1 MPSAVRGISAEA
13 PIETSAAPINAI
25 NPVRISHQLYHFV
38 EPERSLYGRYTEYQC
53 RRTQACQLLTS
64 LLPNPGS
71 PSTNCSAAPT
81 PCVPCFANAKRHA
94 KKRASYPTDTNNL
107 FLAAGFY
114 RILQPRLFG
123 GYEFALPDFIRVM
136 IAVARGCS
144 ESAWVLA
151 LTSGHTVLAAQLSE
165 SAQREVFG
173 ATGDFRAPGVGMPG
187 GVGVPAD
194 GGYRVKGAWDYAS
207 GCDLATHFFG
217 STMVHDPETKAP
229 LGNAWILFDRDQ
241 FKIVDNWNVIGMQGT
256 GSRRVVIEDAFVT
269 ADRALWFLDGQGR
282 PVRDQ
287 PGHALHPNPM
297 YHGWLAP
304 LLISE
309 VAAVSVGA
317 ARGALDL
324 YEQILKHKKT
334 NFPPFH
340 ARSQEAEFQQHFGEA
355 QALDRYRRGRPI
367 EDDRRLHGYSRG
379 SMWKPRAPLDEE
391 MERRLILMEQ
401 HVIRLVWDAVEL
413 MFRTSGTSA
422 AAKSSPLGRTLR
434 NLAVIRTH
442 VTLQLDHTA
451 TNAGRLHFGLPP
463 LSRF

>member
-1 MPSAVRGISAEA
+1 MATDVTAAEHRSHEIPPPEPGLTVDELVRRADTMRPLLRQRQAECEA
-13 PIETSAAPINAI
+13 AGELPI
-25 NPVRISHQLYHFV
+25 
-38 EPERSLYGRYTEYQC
+38 
-53 RRTQACQLLTS
+53 
-64 LLPNPGS
+64 
-71 PSTNCSAAPT
+71 
-81 PCVPCFANAKRHA
+81 
-94 KKRASYPTDTNNL
+94 DTNNR

-114 RILQPRLFG
+114 RILQPRRFG
-123 GYEFALPDFIRVM
+123 GYEFTLPDFIRIM
-136 IAVARGCS
+136 LAVARGCS

-151 LTSGHTVLAAQLSE
+151 LTSGHTVLAAQLAE

-173 ATGDFRAPGVGMPG
+173 ATGDLRAPGVGMPT
-187 GVGVPAD
+187 GVGIPCD
-194 GGYRVKGAWDYAS
+194 GGYQVNGAWDYAS

-217 STMVHDPETKAP
+217 STMVRDPETNAL

-256 GSRRVVIEDAFVT
+256 GSRRVVIENAIVSE
-269 ADRALWFLDGQGR
+269 DRALWFIDGQGR
-282 PVRDQ
+282 PVRGQ

-297 YHGWLAP
+297 YHCWLAP

-317 ARGALDL
+317 ARGALDI
-324 YEQILKHKKT
+324 YGEILANKKT

-340 ARSQEAEFQQHFGEA
+340 ARSQEAEFQQHYGEA
-355 QALDRYRRGRPI
+355 QALIDTAEAALLKLAADYMDFAEHHVEAGT
-367 EDDRRLHGYSRG
+367 
-379 SMWKPRAPLDEE
+379 PLDDE
-391 MERRLILMEQ
+391 MERRLILIEQ
-401 HVIRLVWDAVEL
+401 QVIRMAWEAVEL

-422 AAKSSPLGRTLR
+422 AAKSAPLGRALR

-451 TNAGRLHFGLPP
+451 TNAGRLHFGLAP

>member
-1 MPSAVRGISAEA
+1 MATEVTTVQQPTIGIPPPEPNLTVDDLLHRADALRPLLRQRQTECEEAGELSA
-13 PIETSAAPINAI
+13 
-25 NPVRISHQLYHFV
+25 
-38 EPERSLYGRYTEYQC
+38 
-53 RRTQACQLLTS
+53 
-64 LLPNPGS
+64 
-71 PSTNCSAAPT
+71 
-81 PCVPCFANAKRHA
+81 
-94 KKRASYPTDTNNL
+94 DTNNL
-107 FLAAGFY
+107 FLDAGFY

-165 SAQREVFG
+165 NAQREVFG
-173 ATGDFRAPGVGMPG
+173 PTGDFRAPGVGMPG

-194 GGYRVKGAWDYAS
+194 GGYRIKGAWDYAS

-217 STMVHDPETKAP
+217 STMLRDPETKAP

-256 GSRRVVIEDAFVT
+256 GSRRVVIDDAFVS

-317 ARGALDL
+317 ARGALDI
-324 YEQILKHKKT
+324 YEEILNNKKT

-340 ARSQEAEFQQHFGEA
+340 ARSQEAEFHQHFGEA
-355 QALDRYRRGRPI
+355 QALIDTAEAALLKMTGDYMDLARRHVETGT
-367 EDDRRLHGYSRG
+367 
-379 SMWKPRAPLDEE
+379 PLDEE
-391 MERRLILMEQ
+391 RERRMILLEQ
-401 HVIRLVWDAVEL
+401 HVIRLAWDGVEL

-422 AAKSSPLGRTLR
+422 AAKSSPLGRALR

-451 TNAGRLHFGLPP
+451 GNAGRLHFGFPP

>member
-1 MPSAVRGISAEA
+1 M
-13 PIETSAAPINAI
+13 
-25 NPVRISHQLYHFV
+25 
-38 EPERSLYGRYTEYQC
+38 
-53 RRTQACQLLTS
+53 
-64 LLPNPGS
+64 
-71 PSTNCSAAPT
+71 STNVRMSAGHILPPEPDLT
-81 PCVPCFANAKRHA
+81 VDELLR
-94 KKRASYPTDTNNL
+94 RADTLRPLLRQRQTECEESGELSQDTNNR
-107 FLAAGFY
+107 FLEAGFY

-136 IAVARGCS
+136 IAIARGCS

-165 SAQREVFG
+165 AAQREVFG
-173 ATGDFRAPGVGMPG
+173 VTGDFRAPGVGMPG

-194 GGYRVKGAWDYAS
+194 GGYRIKGGWDYAS

-217 STMVHDPETKAP
+217 STMVHDPETKAS

-256 GSRRVVIEDAFVT
+256 GSRRVVIEDAFVP

-317 ARGALDL
+317 ARGALDT
-324 YEQILKHKKT
+324 YEEIISNKKT

-340 ARSQEAEFQQHFGEA
+340 VRSQEAEFQQHFGEA
-355 QALDRYRRGRPI
+355 QALIDTAEAALLKMTADYL
-367 EDDRRLHGYSRG
+367 DLARLHLETGT
-379 SMWKPRAPLDEE
+379 PLAEE
-391 MERRLILMEQ
+391 MERRMILMEQ
-401 HVIRLVWDAVEL
+401 HVIRLAWEAVEL
-413 MFRTSGTSA
+413 MFRTSGTST
-422 AAKSSPLGRTLR
+422 AAKSSPLGRALR

-451 TNAGRLHFGLPP
+451 TNAGRLHFGLAP

>member
-1 MPSAVRGISAEA
+1 MSSGAPSATEQLS
-13 PIETSAAPINAI
+13 
-25 NPVRISHQLYHFV
+25 SHNLPP
-38 EPERSLYGRYTEYQC
+38 EPSLSVDELLSRANDLRPLLRERQTEC
-53 RRTQACQLLTS
+53 EELGE
-64 LLPNPGS
+64 LPL
-71 PSTNCSAAPT
+71 
-81 PCVPCFANAKRHA
+81 
-94 KKRASYPTDTNNL
+94 DTHQR

-151 LTSGHTVLAAQLSE
+151 LTSGHTVLAAQLAE
-165 SAQREVFG
+165 STQREVFG
-173 ATGDFRAPGVGMPG
+173 TTGDFRAPGVGMPG

-217 STMVHDPETKAP
+217 STMVRD

-269 ADRALWFLDGQGR
+269 ADRALWMSDSQGR

-287 PGHALHPNPM
+287 PGHALHSNPM

-317 ARGALDL
+317 ARGALDI
-324 YEQILKHKKT
+324 YEEILGNKKT

-340 ARSQEAEFQQHFGEA
+340 LRSLDPEFQRHFGEA
-355 QALDRYRRGRPI
+355 QALIDTAEAALLKLTADYM
-367 EDDRRLHGYSRG
+367 DLT
-379 SMWKPRAPLDEE
+379 RAHAGNGTPLDEE
-391 MERRLILMEQ
+391 MERRLILIEQ
-401 HVIRLVWDAVEL
+401 QVIHLAWEAVEL

-422 AAKSSPLGRTLR
+422 AAKSSPLGRALR

-442 VTLQLDHTA
+442 VTLQFDHTSA
-451 TNAGRLHFGLPP
+451 NAGRLHFGLPP

>member
-1 MPSAVRGISAEA
+1 MATDVTPAQQLSSHIPPPEPDLTVEELLRRADALRPLLRERQSECEA
-13 PIETSAAPINAI
+13 SGELS
-25 NPVRISHQLYHFV
+25 V
-38 EPERSLYGRYTEYQC
+38 
-53 RRTQACQLLTS
+53 
-64 LLPNPGS
+64 
-71 PSTNCSAAPT
+71 
-81 PCVPCFANAKRHA
+81 
-94 KKRASYPTDTNNL
+94 DTNSR

-151 LTSGHTVLAAQLSE
+151 LTSGHAVLAAQLPE
-165 SAQREVFG
+165 TAQREVFG
-173 ATGDFRAPGVGMPG
+173 AAGNFRAPGVGMPG
-187 GVGVPAD
+187 GVGVSTD
-194 GGYRVKGAWDYAS
+194 GGIRVKGAWDYAS

-217 STMVHDPETKAP
+217 STMVHDPATKTP

-269 ADRALWFLDGQGR
+269 ADRALWFLDGAGR

-317 ARGALDL
+317 ARGALDI
-324 YEQILKHKKT
+324 YGDILSNKKT

-340 ARSQEAEFQQHFGEA
+340 VRSLEAEFQQHFGEA
-355 QALDRYRRGRPI
+355 QALIDTAEAALLKMTADYMDLARHHVETGT
-367 EDDRRLHGYSRG
+367 
-379 SMWKPRAPLDEE
+379 PLDEE
-391 MERRLILMEQ
+391 MERRLILIEQ
-401 HVIRLVWDAVEL
+401 RIIHLAWDAVEL

-422 AAKSSPLGRTLR
+422 AAKSSPLGRALR

>member
-1 MPSAVRGISAEA
+1 MAIGTRSAQQLSSHIAPPEPDLTVDELLRRSDALRPLLRERQAER
-13 PIETSAAPINAI
+13 EAAGEL
-25 NPVRISHQLYHFV
+25 S
-38 EPERSLYGRYTEYQC
+38 E
-53 RRTQACQLLTS
+53 
-64 LLPNPGS
+64 
-71 PSTNCSAAPT
+71 
-81 PCVPCFANAKRHA
+81 
-94 KKRASYPTDTNNL
+94 DTNNR

-114 RILQPRLFG
+114 RILQPRIFG

-136 IAVARGCS
+136 ISVARGCS

-165 SAQREVFG
+165 DAQREVFG
-173 ATGDFRAPGVGMPG
+173 EAGDFRAPGVGMPG
-187 GVGVPAD
+187 GVGVPSD

-217 STMVHDPETKAP
+217 STMVHDAETKAP
-229 LGNAWILFDRDQ
+229 LGNAWICFDREQ
-241 FKIVDNWNVIGMQGT
+241 FKIVDNWDVIGMQGT
-256 GSRRVVIEDAFVT
+256 GSRRVVIENAFVS

-282 PVRDQ
+282 PVRGQ

-297 YHGWLAP
+297 YHAWLAP

-309 VAAVSVGA
+309 VAAVSVCA
-317 ARGALDL
+317 ARGALDI
-324 YEQILKHKKT
+324 YEQILRSKKA

-340 ARSQEAEFQQHFGEA
+340 VRAHEAEFQQHFGEA
-355 QALDRYRRGRPI
+355 QALIDTAEAALLKLTADYMDMAQQHV
-367 EDDRRLHGYSRG
+367 EKDT
-379 SMWKPRAPLDEE
+379 PLDEE
-391 MERRLILMEQ
+391 MERRLILVEQ
-401 HVIRLVWDAVEL
+401 HVIRLAWDAVEL

-422 AAKSSPLGRTLR
+422 AAKSSPLGRALR

-451 TNAGRLHFGLPP
+451 GNAGRLHFGLPP

>member
-1 MPSAVRGISAEA
+1 MAISTTSPAQPSSPIPPPEPDLIVDELLQRAGALRPLLRERQAEC
-13 PIETSAAPINAI
+13 EESGEL
-25 NPVRISHQLYHFV
+25 S
-38 EPERSLYGRYTEYQC
+38 E
-53 RRTQACQLLTS
+53 
-64 LLPNPGS
+64 
-71 PSTNCSAAPT
+71 
-81 PCVPCFANAKRHA
+81 
-94 KKRASYPTDTNNL
+94 DTNQK
-107 FLAAGFY
+107 FIAAGFY

-136 IAVARGCS
+136 MAVARGCS

-165 SAQREVFG
+165 SAQREAFG
-173 ATGDFRAPGVGMPG
+173 AAGDFRAPGVGMPT
-187 GVGVPAD
+187 GVGVPSD

-256 GSRRVVIEDAFVT
+256 GSRRVVIEDAFVS

-282 PVRDQ
+282 PIRDQ

-317 ARGALDL
+317 ARGALDI
-324 YEQILKHKKT
+324 YGEILTNKKT

-340 ARSQEAEFQQHFGEA
+340 ARSHEAEFQQHFGEA
-355 QALDRYRRGRPI
+355 QALIDTAEAALLKLTADYMDLARHHVESGT
-367 EDDRRLHGYSRG
+367 
-379 SMWKPRAPLDEE
+379 PLDEE

-422 AAKSSPLGRTLR
+422 ASKSSPLGRALR

-451 TNAGRLHFGLPP
+451 ANAGRLHFGLPP

>member
-1 MPSAVRGISAEA
+1 MAISTTSPAQQQSSPIPPPEPDLTVNELLQRADALRPLLRERQAEC
-13 PIETSAAPINAI
+13 E
-25 NPVRISHQLYHFV
+25 
-38 EPERSLYGRYTEYQC
+38 
-53 RRTQACQLLTS
+53 
-64 LLPNPGS
+64 
-71 PSTNCSAAPT
+71 
-81 PCVPCFANAKRHA
+81 
-94 KKRASYPTDTNNL
+94 ASGELSEDTNQK
-107 FLAAGFY
+107 FIAAGFY

-123 GYEFALPDFIRVM
+123 GYEFPLPDFIRVM
-136 IAVARGCS
+136 MAVARGCS

-165 SAQREVFG
+165 SAQREAFG
-173 ATGDFRAPGVGMPG
+173 PLGDFRAPGVGMPT
-187 GVGVPAD
+187 GVGVPCD

-229 LGNAWILFDRDQ
+229 LGNAWILFDRHQ
-241 FKIVDNWNVIGMQGT
+241 FKIVDNWSVIGMQGT
-256 GSRRVVIEDAFVT
+256 GSRRVVIEDAFVS

-282 PVRDQ
+282 PIRDQ

-317 ARGALDL
+317 ARGALDI
-324 YEQILKHKKT
+324 YGEILTNKKT

-340 ARSQEAEFQQHFGEA
+340 SRSREAEFQQHFGEA
-355 QALDRYRRGRPI
+355 QALIDTAEAALLKLTADYMDLARQHVASGV
-367 EDDRRLHGYSRG
+367 
-379 SMWKPRAPLDEE
+379 PLDEE

-422 AAKSSPLGRTLR
+422 ASKSSPLGRALR

-451 TNAGRLHFGLPP
+451 ANAGRLHFGLPP